1 MLLHNGSIAETS
13 LNAVN
18 KMNRLAVLTDSAAKN
33 EAIRSQ
39 LRHGFDL
46 EFIGCAQMR
55 DIKPPEDLLIDID
68 LRNEMIFNEVW
79 KWLRK
84 RKNGRHLIFAIDPKS
99 PIDSVRSADLGA
111 TDIVERPL
119 DRNALFT
126 ALLGDFDALMLDAS
140 EPPLRNSPRVGP
152 ALDAL
157 GSIFAAS
164 RFGTPLKMPEIKN
177 ASEGIVEVVQ
187 DRGLENWLQVV
198 RRHHS
203 QTYQHSLII
212 TGVTA
217 AFCKRLGFS
226 SKDQTKLCLG
236 AMFHDVGKAH
246 IPVSILEKPGE
257 LEAREMSLMRE
268 HPELGF
274 DCLRHAKDLGR
285 DILDIVLHHHEYL
298 DGSGYP
304 ARLTAGDISDS
315 VRIITICDIFSA
327 MIEKRS
333 YKPSMPAEQAFKA
346 LEDMGPKLDRD
357 ILRVFSFSSDLKLAA

>member
-1 MLLHNGSIAETS
+1 
-13 LNAVN
+13 
-18 KMNRLAVLTDSAAKN
+18 MNRLAVLTDSAAKK

-39 LRHGFDL
+39 LSHGFDL
-46 EFIGCAQMR
+46 QFIERAQMS
-55 DIKPPEDLLIDID
+55 DTPPPEDLLVDID
-68 LRNEMIFNEVW
+68 LRNEMLFNEVW
-79 KWLRK
+79 KWLK
-84 RKNGRHLIFAIDPKS
+84 RRRNGRYLIFAIDPKS

-111 TDIVERPL
+111 TEIVKRPL
-119 DRNALFT
+119 SRDALFK
-126 ALLGDFDALMLDAS
+126 ALLGDFDALMLDKS
-140 EPPLRNSPRVGP
+140 KPPLRSFPKVGP

-157 GSIFAAS
+157 GSIFAAT
-164 RFGTPLKMPEIKN
+164 RLGTPLKIAEIKN
-177 ASEGIVEVVQ
+177 ASEGITEIVHEK
-187 DRGLENWLQVV
+187 GLENWLLVV

-212 TGVTA
+212 AGVTA

-226 SKDQTKLCLG
+226 GKDQAKLCLG

-246 IPVSILEKPGE
+246 IPVSILEKPAV
-257 LEAREMSLMRE
+257 LEAREMSLMRQ

-274 DCLRHAKDLGR
+274 DCLRHAKGLEK

-304 ARLTAGDISDS
+304 ARLTAGDISDCA
-315 VRIITICDIFSA
+315 RIITICDIFAA

-333 YKPSMPAEQAFKA
+333 YKPSLPAERAFKE

>member
-1 MLLHNGSIAETS
+1 
-13 LNAVN
+13 
-18 KMNRLAVLTDSAAKN
+18 
-33 EAIRSQ
+33 
-39 LRHGFDL
+39 
-46 EFIGCAQMR
+46 
-55 DIKPPEDLLIDID
+55 
-68 LRNEMIFNEVW
+68 
-79 KWLRK
+79 
-84 RKNGRHLIFAIDPKS
+84 
-99 PIDSVRSADLGA
+99 
-111 TDIVERPL
+111 
-119 DRNALFT
+119 
-126 ALLGDFDALMLDAS
+126 MLDKS
-140 EPPLRNSPRVGP
+140 EPPLRSFPKVGP

-164 RFGTPLKMPEIKN
+164 RFGTPLKMPEIKS
-177 ASEGIVEVVQ
+177 ASEGIMEVIH
-187 DRGLENWLQVV
+187 DKGLESWLFVV

-226 SKDQTKLCLG
+226 SKDQAKLCVG

-246 IPVSILEKPGE
+246 IPVSILEKPDL
-257 LEAREMSLMRE
+257 LEARVMSLMRQ

-274 DCLRHAKDLGR
+274 DCLRHAKGVEK

-304 ARLTAGDISDS
+304 ARLTASEISDC
-315 VRIITICDIFSA
+315 VRIITICDIFAA

-333 YKPSMPAEQAFKA
+333 YKPSLPAEQAFKA

-357 ILRVFSFSSDLKLAA
+357 ILRVFSFSSELKLAA